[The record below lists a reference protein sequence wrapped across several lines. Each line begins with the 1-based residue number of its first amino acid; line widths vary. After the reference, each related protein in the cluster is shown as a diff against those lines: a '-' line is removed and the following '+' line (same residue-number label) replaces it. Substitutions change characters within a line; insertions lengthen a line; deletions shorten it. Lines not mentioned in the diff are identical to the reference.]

1 MDQFNTIQP
10 TARQPA
16 MAMQPDAA
24 QQMQLNAQQMQQ
36 QQTAMPVQQVVNEE
50 TVRKWNLLLTKYK
63 AGKAHLDQRI
73 VDAERW
79 WKLRNEFNE
88 EVRSDPKN
96 DGFRSKSSWLHNVI
110 VNKHADAIEAYPQP
124 NILPREEGDKLV
136 AWALTKIV
144 PVVLKQNRFE
154 KTYDEVMWQKLK
166 TGTGVYKVIWDSS
179 KLNGLGDIN
188 VTRRDVLNLFWEPGI
203 QHLQDSRMI
212 FDVEMIEKDVLL
224 EQYPQL
230 EERRLSNFIIPVK
243 QATDDPVQADNKV
256 AVIDAYYKKNGVL
269 HYCKYVGDQILY
281 ASENDPERAE
291 TGLYQHGLY
300 PYVFDALF
308 PVEGSPAGYG
318 YVDVCA
324 NSQMRVDLLGTAIL
338 RNAMAGATPRY
349 FMRSDGGVN
358 EQEFLNIE
366 NTIVHVTGNLGE
378 DAVRAINYTGLSG
391 NYINVLDQTINE
403 LRETSGNTETSTGST
418 SGGVTAASAIAA
430 LQEASGKGS
439 RASIKASYECYAEV
453 INLVI
458 ELIRQFYDMPRQFRI
473 VGNMGVQKFISFSN
487 EGMQPQPQGLVGG
500 VDMGFR
506 LPVYDIDI
514 IPEKNNAYTRL
525 SNNELALQFFGMGF
539 FNPQITDQALM
550 CLNMMDFDKKDEL
563 MQQVS
568 ANGTMAQMMAQWQQ
582 IALGLAQKYEP
593 GLAQGLIAQI
603 TGQPSAPMAQGQM
616 MSQEDRE
623 NIELDKGPDKEPKN
637 VEAARERANTASQP
651 GGSSK

>member
-10 TARQPA
+10 TARQPSA
-16 MAMQPDAA
+16 AVQLDAA
-24 QQMQLNAQQMQQ
+24 QQQMQ

-79 WKLRNEFNE
+79 WKLRNEFTE

-124 NILPREEGDKLV
+124 NILPREEGDKLT

-230 EERRLSNFIIPVK
+230 EEKRLSNFIIPVK
-243 QATDDPVQADNKV
+243 QATDDQISGDNKA
-256 AVIDAYYKKNGVL
+256 AVIDAYYKKNGKL

-291 TGLYQHGLY
+291 TGLYEHGLY

-308 PVEGSPAGYG
+308 PVEGTPAGYG

-324 NSQMRVDLLGTAIL
+324 NSQMRADLLGTAIL

-366 NTIVHVTGNLGE
+366 NTIVHTTGNLGE
-378 DAVRAINYTGLSG
+378 DAIRAIDYTGLSG
-391 NYINVLDQTINE
+391 NYINVLDVVINE

-603 TGQPSAPMAQGQM
+603 TGQPAAPMAQGQM

-623 NIELDKGPDKEPKN
+623 NIELDKGPNKEPKN
-637 VEAARERANTASQP
+637 VEAARERANTAAQP